1 MDNRFSLKKLNPHI
15 KFLSFLSFGFLL
27 FLICFFWKFSFKSGL
42 TYEGVYSCKKNVCTV
57 TSYFLVSDILKM
69 NDTQKFFLNKQE
81 QDFKISNIYD
91 AEIIQN
97 VAFQKIVF
105 TIPKQDFYENQT
117 VSFFIQK
124 EEKNIWQILWENM
137 KGGDA
142 LS

>member
-1 MDNRFSLKKLNPHI
+1 MDNRFSLKKINPQI

-27 FLICFFWKFSFKSGL
+27 FLLCFFFFFSFKSGL
-42 TYEGVYSCKKNVCTV
+42 TYEGVYSCGKKECTI

-81 QDFKISNIYD
+81 QDFKVSKIYD
-91 AEIIQN
+91 AEIINN
-97 VAFQKIVF
+97 VAFQKVVF
-105 TIPKQDFYENQT
+105 IIPKQDFYENQT

-124 EEKNIWQILWENM
+124 DEKNIWQILWENL